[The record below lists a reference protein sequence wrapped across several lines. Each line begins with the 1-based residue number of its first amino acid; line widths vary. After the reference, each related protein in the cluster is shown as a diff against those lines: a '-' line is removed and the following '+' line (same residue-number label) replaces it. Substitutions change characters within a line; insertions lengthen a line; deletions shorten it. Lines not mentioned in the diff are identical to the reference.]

1 MAGPHPQSSWVI
13 GSRVELNSE
22 PFQKKFPDPV
32 DAAGPEIT
40 FQETALERGLYLE
53 WTWKS
58 GNLPSA

>member
-40 FQETALERGLYLE
+40 FQETALD
-53 WTWKS
+53 
-58 GNLPSA
+58 